1 MPDHINEASGSSAP
15 QLTKQQAGRI
25 NRINRN
31 ISGNIN
37 QMMDSLN
44 TMTYGTKRDTKVDS
58 LVNSFNSL
66 LKTEITDM
74 RKGNGGTSVDFITS
88 VISENNKRLAGASK
102 DLEDIFGTD
111 EGQIQALF
119 TEQYKNRLVKQA
131 DLHEVASQLVELKQA
146 IIVTRDAIIS
156 ADIVDGTMSRTIT
169 VDNENM
175 ENGAEDY
182 LPIIENMERKF
193 DLQKKIKEFIIPRS
207 LEYGEYYVYAVPYSK
222 IFSDFS
228 KEKADGKFRAYGEAA
243 GRTLDQIITERAS
256 QKDLSKTKF
265 AKDIMEAATECP
277 EFEDIVRRNTATETA
292 KSDISKQMN
301 AELKAYMENITICN
315 DSIPLPVLEEGVE
328 TYRQYYKEFVEH
340 TMEEAQKPSYT
351 FNSIMR
357 NIDSGVHAF
366 NGTGALDK
374 KKGGKAETFT
384 NIQDCYVRLISPLNL
399 LPIKIMD
406 EIIGYYY
413 VQEDDITPMA
423 GILTST
429 MYYDKYDMNT
439 SETNIVSMIASSIVE
454 AFDKKFLNNNM
465 KFKKLIVEALNYY
478 KLNSKRIRFQF
489 IPKEYIVP
497 FKINTDEH
505 GNGVSIIEDS
515 LFYAK
520 LYLMLLL
527 FKILSIVTN
536 SNDTKVNYIRQSG
549 IDKNVANKIQDIA
562 RKKQERKIT
571 MADMFSYTTLIN
583 KIGQGNEMYIPTG
596 KGNERGIETEILA
609 GQDVQINGD
618 LMDMLKKAY
627 VSGTGVPD
635 VLLNYYNEA
644 DFAKTLE
651 LANNRF
657 QGRVISFQLDYNEQI
672 TKLYQTIC
680 RYATNIPES
689 VINSL
694 KFNFVQPKSAN
705 SNITND
711 LLNNFNTLSEFLV
724 GLYYGQNAQDD
735 AGKAAQI
742 MVFKKELAKDR
753 LAMLNFDHIEE
764 IFKNANIQGKGDSMD
779 PMKNDQSDDENLDMS
794 GMDDMSGQ

>member
-1 MPDHINEASGSSAP
+1 MADHIHEASGSSAP

-25 NRINRN
+25 NRTNRN
-31 ISGNIN
+31 ISANLN
-37 QMMDSLN
+37 ALMDNLSS
-44 TMTYGTKRDTKVDS
+44 MTYGTQKDTKIDS
-58 LVNSFNSL
+58 LITDFNSL
-66 LKTEITDM
+66 VKSEIHDIRSSTD
-74 RKGNGGTSVDFITS
+74 GDSVNFITRL
-88 VISENNKRLAGASK
+88 ISDNNKKLAGASR

-119 TEQYKNRLVKQA
+119 NEQYKNRLIKQA

-146 IIVTRDAIIS
+146 ITVTRDAIIS
-156 ADIVDGTMSRTIT
+156 ADIVDGTMSRTLT
-169 VDNENM
+169 VENDSM
-175 ENGAEDY
+175 STEGEDY
-182 LPIIENMERKF
+182 IPIIESVEKTLG
-193 DLQKKIKEFIIPRS
+193 LQKKIKEFIIPRS

-222 IFSDFS
+222 IFEDFS
-228 KEKADGKFRAYGEAA
+228 KEKSQGKYNAYNEAA
-243 GRTLDQIITERAS
+243 GRTLYECYMEGM
-256 QKDLSKTKF
+256 KDKKFDKTDLYKSVMESAQSCPDFDDILRRSDMSK
-265 AKDIMEAATECP
+265 ADAQ
-277 EFEDIVRRNTATETA
+277 
-292 KSDISKQMN
+292 KQMS
-301 AELKAYMENITICN
+301 AELKSYMENITICN
-315 DSIPLPVLEEGVE
+315 EPIPLCVLEEGVD
-328 TYRQYYKEFVEH
+328 TYRQYYQEFVEK
-340 TMEEAQKPSYT
+340 TMTEEKKSPSFT
-351 FNSIMR
+351 FASVMK
-357 NIDSGVHAF
+357 NIDSGVHGYET
-366 NGTGALDK
+366 NGALNRKGNK
-374 KKGGKAETFT
+374 KIGEKFN

-399 LPIKIMD
+399 LPIKISD

-413 VQEDDITPMA
+413 VQEDDITPLA

-429 MYYDKYDMNT
+429 MYYDQYDMNHG
-439 SETNIVSMIASSIVE
+439 ERNIIDIIAGSIVKS
-454 AFDKKFLNNNM
+454 FDKKFLNSNM

-478 KLNSKRIRFQF
+478 KLNNKRLRFQF

-497 FKINTDEH
+497 FKINTDEN

-549 IDKNVANKIQDIA
+549 IDKNVANKIQEIA

-583 KIGQGNEMYIPTG
+583 KIGQGNEMYVPTG
-596 KGNERGIETEILA
+596 KGNERGIETEILS

-627 VSGTGVPD
+627 ISGTGVPD

-672 TKLYQTIC
+672 TQLYRQIC
-680 RYATNIPES
+680 RYATNIPEQ
-689 VINSL
+689 VIDSL
-694 KFNFVQPKSAN
+694 QFNFVQPKSAN

-711 LLNNFNTLSEFLV
+711 LLNNHNTLVEFLT
-724 GLYYGQNAQDD
+724 GLYYGQDFADD
-735 AGKAAQI
+735 PKKAAQVS
-742 MVFKKELAKDR
+742 VFKKNLAKDR

-764 IFKNANIQGKGDSMD
+764 IFKKSNIEGMKDPLNPENQDVDDMD
-779 PMKNDQSDDENLDMS
+779 TGDENN
-794 GMDDMSGQ
+794 Q